1 MSLKLKKET
10 KNPPIHNVVMED
22 DHEVISKLLL
32 LASNILKEKCNILN
46 SFFSFLRKYEKRK
59 THNMLSLML
68 DHRHKNL
75 CLLLSLFIAY
85 DQGKTIVEKH
95 DKSSLLPM
103 LLKCHHV
110 LHPLLELKSLTN
122 HPNDEDTSLDI
133 FR

>member
-10 KNPPIHNVVMED
+10 ENLPIHNAVMED
-22 DHEVISKLLL
+22 DRGVTPKVLL
-32 LASNILKEKCNILN
+32 LASNILKEKCNVLN
-46 SFFSFLRKYEKRK
+46 SFFPFLRNYEKK
-59 THNMLSLML
+59 KIHNMLSLML

-75 CLLLSLFIAY
+75 CFLVSLFIAY
-85 DQGKTIVEKH
+85 KHCKTILEEH
-95 DKSSLLPM
+95 DKRFSSPM
-103 LLKCHHV
+103 LLKRHHV

>member
-1 MSLKLKKET
+1 MSLKLKEQT

-22 DHEVISKLLL
+22 DHGVTPKLVL
-32 LASNILKEKCNILN
+32 LASNILKEKCNVLN
-46 SFFSFLRKYEKRK
+46 SFFSFLRNYEKRK
-59 THNMLSLML
+59 THNMLML

-75 CLLLSLFIAY
+75 CLLVSFFIAY
-85 DQGKTIVEKH
+85 EQGKTIVEEH
-95 DKSSLLPM
+95 DKRSLLPM

-122 HPNDEDTSLDI
+122 HPNDQDTSLDI